1 MMRNISRRNL
11 LNGLASVPF
20 LAALSPL
27 DASPSAIEAS
37 SMRGDVNCGDELR
50 IVLHGAFAVILEDSG
65 VRLYAPTVR
74 DHSYKAGCWGQELR
88 LEEGSSYPFTPVSE
102 LCPSKLPPIDST
114 TNAVLYRKTAEQ
126 SIQDICFC
134 SLSGPLPN
142 EIHSLRRVYKVHPD
156 DAFFDG
162 SDAKDIN
169 ANLKTFSLV
178 HVLVYKFKTGP
189 TFADLPNIPW
199 KQTYREMFVDESLKA
214 KSSAVRMELPKTF
227 HFFAEPDTNVR
238 QQKAFPA
245 IVEHFSDVYLSV
257 TETEP
262 SHKSDWSTSL
272 KGFHRWEQHGL
283 LERSKLL
290 QHSDCRSMEPLG
302 HMPANC
308 GKLFVDNRTSTP

>member
-1 MMRNISRRNL
+1 MRTISRRNL

-20 LAALSPL
+20 LAALSPM
-27 DASPSAIEAS
+27 DASSGAFEAS
-37 SMRGDVNCGDELR
+37 PLGADVNCGDELR

-65 VRLYAPTVR
+65 IRLYAPAVR

-102 LCPSKLPPIDST
+102 LCPSKLLKIDST
-114 TNAVLYRKTAEQ
+114 TNAVLHRKTPEQ

-156 DAFFDG
+156 DAFFAG

-199 KQTYREMFVDESLKA
+199 KQTYKEMFVDENLKA
-214 KSSAVRMELPKTF
+214 KSSVARIELPTTF

-238 QQKAFPA
+238 QQQAFPC
-245 IVEHFSDVYLSV
+245 IVDHFSDVHLDV

-262 SHKSDWSTSL
+262 ADKTDWSTSL
-272 KGFHRWEQHGL
+272 KGLHRWEQMGL

-290 QHSDCRSMEPLG
+290 HYTNCPSMEPLG
-302 HMPANC
+302 HTPANC
-308 GKLFVDNRTSTP
+308 GTLFVDNRTSIL